1 MQVQNDVVVSIL
13 AVSTMSCPS
22 LSMELDESTESRIQR
37 LITEHPVIIFTRSSC
52 CMCHVMKNLLAT
64 IGVNPTVINLDDDE
78 IDALPSPSAPA
89 AFIGG
94 TFIGGL
100 ESLVALHVSG
110 LLVPKLVQ
118 VGALSLGIGGI
129 DQVRRLGPIAN
140 YEAIKAV
147 GYHSNF
153 LALLWESLSL
163 SLSSLIL

>member
-1 MQVQNDVVVSIL
+1 MSKHEILLLPPPPMQVQNDVVVSIL

-100 ESLVALHVSG
+100 ESLVALH
-110 LLVPKLVQ
+110 
-118 VGALSLGIGGI
+118 GGI